1 MKDTR
6 HKRPHTIPLTHE
18 TESKLL
24 VFQGAFPPLPPH
36 DTEGRTESESE
47 EYRISLRDD
56 GAENVLTTVTSYT
69 LKW

>member
-24 VFQGAFPPLPPH
+24 VFQGAPTPRMTRRDGLRVSQKSTGFP
-36 DTEGRTESESE
+36 
-47 EYRISLRDD
+47 
-56 GAENVLTTVTSYT
+56 
-69 LKW
+69 